1 MKRNLFV
8 IAMTIA
14 ALTIAL
20 GHGAASAQPR
30 PQSNDEEALKT
41 LVKECAD
48 AIVHADLPTLEKF
61 MDENFKGSVENISF
75 NRKMV
80 VAAVKSGDAKVAS
93 LTIHEVRV
101 SIRGNSASVTGR
113 STLSNATYSEKKEF
127 VTDLSGDYEW
137 TDRFVKQRDGSWRVV
152 PSQSK
157 RIKK

>member
-1 MKRNLFV
+1 
-8 IAMTIA
+8 
-14 ALTIAL
+14 
-20 GHGAASAQPR
+20 
-30 PQSNDEEALKT
+30 
-41 LVKECAD
+41 
-48 AIVHADLPTLEKF
+48 